1 MSQTRSI
8 SAESRDRAGKGSAR
22 AARRAGRVPAVIYGD
37 GKAPESITLSFNE
50 LNNHIHKGRFLST
63 LYNIDINGRQE
74 RVLPRD
80 VQFDVVTDM
89 PLHVDFLRIGKGKKI
104 PVMVPVHFTNEPA
117 SPGLKR
123 GGVLNIVRHEVEL
136 LCPADE
142 IPDFIEIDL
151 TGLEIGDGVH
161 ISSVT
166 LPEGT
171 APTITDRDFTI
182 ATVAAP
188 TIMTAA
194 EEGEEEAEEG
204 EDEEEGEE

>member
-1 MSQTRSI
+1 
-8 SAESRDRAGKGSAR
+8 
-22 AARRAGRVPAVIYGD
+22 VIYGD

>member
-1 MSQTRSI
+1 
-8 SAESRDRAGKGSAR
+8 
-22 AARRAGRVPAVIYGD
+22 VIYGD

-50 LNNHIHKGRFLST
+50 LNNNIHKGRFLST
-63 LYNIDINGRQE
+63 LYNVDIDGRKE

-80 VQFDVVTDM
+80 VQFDVVTDA

-142 IPDFIEIDL
+142 IPESIEIDL
-151 TGLEIGDGVH
+151 TGLEIGDGMH

-166 LPEGT
+166 LPDGVV
-171 APTITDRDFTI
+171 ATITDRDFTI
-182 ATVAAP
+182 ATIAAP
-188 TIMTAA
+188 TIMTDTGTEDGEA
-194 EEGEEEAEEG
+194 EGEEESEG
-204 EDEEEGEE
+204 EDEE